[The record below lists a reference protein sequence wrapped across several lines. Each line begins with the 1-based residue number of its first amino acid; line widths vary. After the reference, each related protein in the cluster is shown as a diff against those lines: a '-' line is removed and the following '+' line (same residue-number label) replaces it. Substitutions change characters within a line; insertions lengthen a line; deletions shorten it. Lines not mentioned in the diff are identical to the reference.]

1 MVLQRILQ
9 DASGRVTL
17 SDRVADLLL
26 LLFPGFLNFRLGVCL
41 TVCPSVCLFVCRPR
55 EEVQRGRSAAGG
67 WWARWM
73 GGLVNGDG
81 RKRACGMRTI
91 PGDTEGLRVVM
102 VMMTATAQR

>member
-26 LLFPGFLNFRLGVCL
+26 LLLLPGFLSFRLDVCL

-67 WWARWM
+67 WALM
-73 GGLVNGDG
+73 DGGLVVNGDG
-81 RKRACGMRTI
+81 GNERVGCEQYPET
-91 PGDTEGLRVVM
+91 LRSGW
-102 VMMTATAQR
+102 